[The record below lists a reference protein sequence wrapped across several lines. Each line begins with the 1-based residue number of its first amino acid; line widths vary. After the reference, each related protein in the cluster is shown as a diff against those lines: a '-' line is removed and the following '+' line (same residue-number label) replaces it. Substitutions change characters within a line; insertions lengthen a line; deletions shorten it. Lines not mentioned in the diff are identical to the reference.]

1 MSSRSNFVNEEL
13 LGGFK
18 LQENQQCAQMDI
30 ACTSLLQTQD
40 IDNFTVMY
48 TSVDLRINLTG
59 YTALGYLTGYTLL
72 DIPQWIYLNGYTSP
86 DIPYWINLNGYT

>member
-48 TSVDLRINLTG
+48 TSVDQWINLTG
-59 YTALGYLTGYTLL
+59 YTLLGYSLDIPYWIYLNQWIYLTGYT
-72 DIPQWIYLNGYTSP
+72 
-86 DIPYWINLNGYT
+86 